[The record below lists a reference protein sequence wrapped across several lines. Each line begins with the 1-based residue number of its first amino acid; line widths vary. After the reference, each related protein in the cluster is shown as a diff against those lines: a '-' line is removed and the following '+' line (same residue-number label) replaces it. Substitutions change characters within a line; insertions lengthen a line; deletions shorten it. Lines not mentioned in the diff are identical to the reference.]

1 MLDRTVGEKYAE
13 SGDLTPTAARKHRHR
28 RGERVMMMCARLA
41 AVSGLCIGLLAAP
54 AAAADRNP
62 PTVAAAQVGGL
73 VTATAS
79 ADATVAN
86 CLLPGQIH
94 KLNGL
99 TMLMPRRAVTL
110 DADACAAR
118 GGEPIERTA
127 AAD

>member
-1 MLDRTVGEKYAE
+1 
-13 SGDLTPTAARKHRHR
+13 
-28 RGERVMMMCARLA
+28 MMMCARLA

-62 PTVAAAQVGGL
+62 PSVPAAQGRLAAAAAS
-73 VTATAS
+73 TARN
-79 ADATVAN
+79 DATAN

-94 KLNGL
+94 KFNGT

-110 DADACAAR
+110 DAESCAAR

>member
-1 MLDRTVGEKYAE
+1 M
-13 SGDLTPTAARKHRHR
+13 
-28 RGERVMMMCARLA
+28 VMSARLV

-62 PTVAAAQVGGL
+62 PTVAQASL
-73 VTATAS
+73 ATAS
-79 ADATVAN
+79 ADAQTAMAN

-94 KLNGL
+94 KLNGI

-110 DADACAAR
+110 DAEACAAR